1 MTVIIDR
8 SDFGGNKDS
17 EGKEYFDYI
26 LSSLNIDGTLQ
37 PPINSI
43 ELTVENF
50 IVFPERKK
58 ATDFEKRIQKQNRL
72 TGGG

>member
-1 MTVIIDR
+1 
-8 SDFGGNKDS
+8 
-17 EGKEYFDYI
+17 
-26 LSSLNIDGTLQ
+26 SLNIDGTLQ